1 VFFYIGVSLGWLYTF
16 MGVLLGSAV
25 VPIALCI
32 TWKKANK
39 WGCVAGALSGLGLG
53 IMAWLVATST
63 LNHGKIDVVTS
74 GGDYEMLTGNLVA
87 IAVGGIVSLAWSL
100 YRPEN
105 FDFEVTRRINDHSEV
120 LGTDSPSIH
129 EDDEKKDSSEEG
141 VNPVV
146 VEAVNEKLVE
156 DLDPVELKKA
166 FRFAAISSVALVAI
180 SIFIFPLPLFFAST
194 IFGVRGLS
202 AWVTIGI
209 IWVFCSIITVV
220 FLPLIE
226 SREALGQIARG
237 IVKDMFAPGTGKYVH
252 HHHHH
257 HHHKATA

>member
-1 VFFYIGVSLGWLYTF
+1 

-39 WGCVAGALSGLGLG
+39 WGCIVGAVSGIGLA
-53 IMAWLVATST
+53 IMSWLVATST
-63 LNHGKIDVVTS
+63 LNSGKINVATS

-100 YRPEN
+100 YNPEN
-105 FDFEVTRRINDHSEV
+105 FDFEVTRRINTDHIQESDN
-120 LGTDSPSIH
+120 DSRSIH
-129 EDDEKKDSSEEG
+129 EDDEKKNPAEHT
-141 VNPVV
+141 PVV
-146 VEAVNEKLVE
+146 VKSIDEELSE
-156 DLDPVELKKA
+156 YMDPNELKKA
-166 FRFAAISSVALVAI
+166 FRFAAISSVFLVVI
-180 SIFIFPLPLFFAST
+180 SIFVFPLPLFFAST

-226 SREALGQIARG
+226 SREALGQISRG
-237 IVKDMFAPGTGKYVH
+237 IVKDIFAPGSGKYVH
-252 HHHHH
+252 HHQTTHGDERN
-257 HHHKATA
+257 TA